1 MCFSEK
7 ASMGAFLVGL
17 FSLVFILQKK
27 MYVFGMFYASVF
39 IMQLAEFFAHK
50 SLNTYNTELN
60 KLSTLAILIILFVQP
75 VLWSLYNAAY
85 IIKDKQKSKII
96 YYVVAAFTLFSIFFY
111 NYINERNGM
120 KVTRLTSN
128 CTPTFCRLNWS
139 FFGKN
144 VLLSLIWVF
153 FYFFLFIYTN
163 YARNR
168 IFSVTFSSLPI
179 LLASSIVYMIIVDK
193 VNNLQEIAGGFGSIW
208 CISAVSVG
216 PLALLYHSISK

>member
-17 FSLVFILQKK
+17 ISLGFILQKK

-39 IMQLAEFFAHK
+39 VMQLAEFFAHK
-50 SLNTYNTELN
+50 SLNTHNMELN
-60 KLSTLAILIILFVQP
+60 KLSALAILFVVFVQP
-75 VLWSLYNAAY
+75 VLWSLYNATY
-85 IIKDKQKSKII
+85 VIKDKQKSKTI
-96 YYVVAAFTLFSIFFY
+96 YGVVVAFTLFSIFFY
-111 NYINERNGM
+111 NYINEINGM

-144 VLLSLIWVF
+144 VLLSLVWLF
-153 FYFFLFIYTN
+153 FYFFLFMYTN
-163 YARNR
+163 HASNR
-168 IFSVTFSSLPI
+168 FISSSFNLLPT
-179 LLASSIVYMIIVDK
+179 LLALSILYMIIVDK
-193 VNNLQEIAGGFGSIW
+193 VSNIQEIVGGFGSIW

-216 PLALLYHSISK
+216 PLALLYPSISK